1 MTSRERVLTA
11 LNLKK
16 PDRVP
21 FLDAYIDPNI
31 QRALLRTERLTVPTI
46 SETIPGWESWGS
58 FERQDNKFKL
68 RLAYSISPEFVD
80 RFGLDGFGIDF
91 LPPLFVKVKYGK
103 QGREFIADGLLT
115 SDKALKLVTLPDP
128 TDESLYKPARKI
140 LERYGNEYAVHA
152 RIRLGVSPT
161 LLSMGIQG
169 FSYALQDNPALIEKV
184 LDIYT
189 DWSAELVKHLSKL
202 GFAFLWA
209 FDDIAYNSGPMFSP
223 FVFREIFLPRMKKVA
238 MNIKVPWVYHSDGNF
253 LPIMDDLLT
262 LEMDGLHPIQPDV
275 MNIVKLKRDYGD
287 KVCLLGNIDVG
298 LLTKGTP
305 SEVEKEVKEKIKLL
319 APGGGYILT
328 SGNSIPSYC
337 KPKNVLAMI
346 RAVHKYG

>member
-31 QRALLRTERLTVPTI
+31 QRALLRTERLSVPTI
-46 SETIPGWESWGS
+46 SETTPGWESWGS

-68 RLAYSISPEFVD
+68 RLAYSISPEFVEK
-80 RFGLDGFGIDF
+80 FGLDGFGIDF

-128 TDESLYKPARKI
+128 ADESLYEPARKI
-140 LERYGNEYAVHA
+140 LERYGNEYAVHG
-152 RIRLGVSPT
+152 RIRLGVSPA
-161 LLSMGIQG
+161 LLSMGIEG
-169 FSYALQDNPALIEKV
+169 FSYVLQDNPALIEKV

-223 FVFREIFLPRMKKVA
+223 SVFREIFLPQMKKVA
-238 MNIKVPWVYHSDGNF
+238 NGIRIPWVYHSDGN
-253 LPIMDDLLT
+253 LTPLLDDLLT
-262 LEMDGLHPIQPDV
+262 LEMNGLHPIQPDV
-275 MNIVKLKRDYGD
+275 MDIVELKKDYGN
-287 KVCLLGNIDVG
+287 KICLLGNIDVG
-298 LLTKGTP
+298 LLAKGIP
-305 SEVEKEVKEKIKLL
+305 EEVEKEVKEKIETL
-319 APGGGYILT
+319 AADGGYILT

-337 KPKNVLAMI
+337 KPENVIAVI

>member
-1 MTSRERVLTA
+1 VG
-11 LNLKK
+11 K
-16 PDRVP
+16 
-21 FLDAYIDPNI
+21 
-31 QRALLRTERLTVPTI
+31 
-46 SETIPGWESWGS
+46 
-58 FERQDNKFKL
+58 
-68 RLAYSISPEFVD
+68 
-80 RFGLDGFGIDF
+80 FGLDGFGIDF

-103 QGREFIADGLLT
+103 RGREFIADGLLT
-115 SDKALKLVTLPDP
+115 SNKALKLVTLPDP
-128 TDESLYKPARKI
+128 TDEFLYEPARTI
-140 LERYGNEYAVHA
+140 LEGYGNEYAVHA
-152 RIRLGVSPT
+152 RIRLGVSPA
-161 LLSMGIQG
+161 LLSMGIEG
-169 FSYALQDNPALIEKV
+169 FSYALQDNPALIERV
-184 LDIYT
+184 LDIYA

-202 GFAFLWA
+202 GFVFLWA

-223 FVFREIFLPRMKKVA
+223 SVFREIFLPRMKKVA